1 YRRYRAGADAW
12 ALGRFVCPAPRLEEF
27 ARELEEGDRGIEI
40 AATAPAG
47 GVAEALEA
55 VRRFHQAEARA
66 RVTAFEARL
75 AGEPLP
81 TGLETYWELDPAS
94 AEFEAQAMAVKAAGD
109 RAKLR
114 TGGVQTQAIPS
125 VEQVLRFLEV
135 CERLD
140 LPFKATAGL
149 HHAHRG
155 PEYAGGRGTAGRR
168 APRESHCGGAPLVPR
183 VRILF
188 LRGAAAM
195 PYRPFLYTSP
205 ALTAWFWTS
214 FGIWGVMET
223 WVWLRELGGT
233 KGENRDRG
241 SRVWVVASVWLGIWA
256 GFACMYSA
264 PSGAMHR
271 GAQAW
276 FDLGIAMV
284 LGGAALR
291 LWAIRTL
298 GQFFRTS
305 VIIQGGHRIITRGP
319 YHYLRNPSYT

>member
-1 YRRYRAGADAW
+1 VSAAARAVLEGAVDYAGVFPPAGLGMAAAVANYRRYRAGADAW
-12 ALGRFVCPAPRLEEF
+12 ALGRFVCPAARLEEF

-81 TGLETYWELDPAS
+81 TGLETYWELDPAI

-149 HHAHRG
+149 HHAQRG
-155 PEYAGGRGTAGRR
+155 RYPLTYEAD
-168 APRESHCGGAPLVPR
+168 APQATMHGYLNLMLAQAALPNQ
-183 VRILF
+183 
-188 LRGAAAM
+188 AAARSM
-195 PYRPFLYTSP
+195 LEAEELPG
-205 ALTAWFWTS
+205 A
-214 FGIWGVMET
+214 E
-223 WVWLRELGGT
+223 LRE
-233 KGENRDRG
+233 NRIAAARRLFRG
-241 SRVWVVASVWLGIWA
+241 FGSCSFEEPLQ
-256 GFACMYSA
+256 CLT
-264 PSGAMHR
+264 
-271 GAQAW
+271 
-276 FDLGIAMV
+276 DLFST
-284 LGGAALR
+284 LR
-291 LWAIRTL
+291 PR
-298 GQFFRTS
+298 
-305 VIIQGGHRIITRGP
+305 
-319 YHYLRNPSYT
+319 